1 MDGSLSPIPE
11 SLQPDREWTIGRVLL
26 ECVPAGTS
34 SAAFDPLSTM
44 ALSETDIQRQQEIKQ
59 AEELLFSGRQEL
71 GFAKGLFLGDFVADW
86 AMPYPRLSDQQQAA
100 VDNAVLELRQFLDQH
115 LDSDAIDRDADI
127 PREVIDGLGRVGVL
141 GMTAPKE
148 VGGRGFS
155 QMQYCKVLEEIG
167 ARDASTAVFTNAHHS
182 IGIRALLLFGTKEQ
196 QEKWLPRLM
205 NGEQLAAFALTERE
219 AGSDAANVQMKA
231 TPAEDGAA
239 YILSGEKRYI
249 TNASIAHVLTV
260 MARTP
265 IPGKDKDAITA
276 FLVTPDMPGFEML
289 EPRMAKLGIRGTA
302 TGRFRLNNVRVP
314 KENILGPLGK
324 GLRVALTVLD
334 FGRTTFGACCTGGAK
349 TCLRLAIEHA
359 NSRKQFNK
367 TLGNF
372 DLVKKKIARMA
383 ADVYA
388 MEAMTQVTASLI
400 DRGLEDYMV
409 ETAMLKVFTTERLWD
424 AVNDC
429 FQIHGGSAY
438 FDDSP
443 LGRMLRD
450 ARINQIGE
458 GSNEVLTSFIA
469 LVGMRGPGMEF
480 KEIYDTMLKPSRGL
494 SKAWDA
500 GLKRLSAA
508 VKVPEVPVKND
519 QLRSYASQ
527 LGRLV
532 WRFNLAVDK
541 ALIAYREPVMEM
553 QLIQERIAVAAM
565 ELFATTCVLSRW
577 DSELSATSRNGKEGI
592 DHASA
597 DLFVRRS
604 LRHIRDSLRSLG
616 DNDDRALLKT
626 ADAVL
631 ATRQADAH

>member
-1 MDGSLSPIPE
+1 
-11 SLQPDREWTIGRVLL
+11 
-26 ECVPAGTS
+26 
-34 SAAFDPLSTM
+34 
-44 ALSETDIQRQQEIKQ
+44 
-59 AEELLFSGRQEL
+59 
-71 GFAKGLFLGDFVADW
+71 
-86 AMPYPRLSDQQQAA
+86 
-100 VDNAVLELRQFLDQH
+100 
-115 LDSDAIDRDADI
+115 
-127 PREVIDGLGRVGVL
+127 
-141 GMTAPKE
+141 
-148 VGGRGFS
+148 
-155 QMQYCKVLEEIG
+155 
-167 ARDASTAVFTNAHHS
+167 
-182 IGIRALLLFGTKEQ
+182 
-196 QEKWLPRLM
+196 M
-205 NGEQLAAFALTERE
+205 NGDQLAAFALTERE
-219 AGSDAANVQMKA
+219 AGSDAANVQMEA
-231 TPAEDGAA
+231 TPSEDGSH
-239 YILSGEKRYI
+239 YILNGEKRYI
-249 TNASIAHVLTV
+249 TNASIAQVLTV

-265 IPGKDKDAITA
+265 DPKKPGKTAITA
-276 FLVTPDMPGFEML
+276 FLVTPVMEGFEML
-289 EPRMAKLGIRGTA
+289 EARMPILGIRGTV
-302 TGRFRLNNVRVP
+302 TSRFRLNNVRVP

-349 TCLRLAIEHA
+349 TCLALAIEHA
-359 NSRKQFNK
+359 NTRQQFQK

-494 SKAWDA
+494 GKAWGA

-508 VKVPEVPVKND
+508 VKVPDVPVRNDRLKNYAG
-519 QLRSYASQ
+519 QLA
-527 LGRLV
+527 RLV
-532 WRFNLAVDK
+532 WRFNFAVDK

-577 DSELSATSRNGKEGI
+577 DSELSSVGRNGSEAS
-592 DHASA
+592 DHIAA

-604 LRHIRDSLRSLG
+604 LRHIREALRGLG
-616 DNDDRALLKT
+616 DNDDRALLAT
-626 ADAVL
+626 ADAIL
-631 ATRQADAH
+631 GRGGASDRTGS